1 MMLRKRLHENRF
13 AFEETAIDVIRTTGT
28 EQNNGVCGC
37 PAFLWGALPA
47 RLLICCLWRI
57 FPNPSTETGITQSK
71 MVQDNKCSYASHCGE
86 TGTHPAHLFSV
97 YFVADCHCESVY
109 LKLTLVKF
117 AANGHVGRS
126 RISACYI
133 LELRIWS
140 IQCWCSFLFHPSLQ
154 YSVFRLSRCGKSIP
168 GQES

>member
-1 MMLRKRLHENRF
+1 MIWEN
-13 AFEETAIDVIRTTGT
+13 ASMRTGLCLKKVQLMWY
-28 EQNNGVCGC
+28 EQPVCGC
-37 PAFLWGALPA
+37 PAFLWGALSR

-71 MVQDNKCSYASHCGE
+71 IVQDNKCSSASHCGE

-97 YFVADCHCESVY
+97 YFVVVIVTVSVY

-126 RISACYI
+126 CISACYV
-133 LELRIWS
+133 LKLRMWS
-140 IQCWCSFLFHPSLQ
+140 IQCWCSFLFCPSLQ
-154 YSVFRLSRCGKSIP
+154 DSVFRLSRCGKSIP